1 MVQEEMLFFYNLFQ
15 LLLLPLL
22 VPALCVAALSPK
34 YRGRLTGRL
43 GIGMERTWQ
52 RLAAQRATR
61 SPVFWV
67 HALSVG
73 EVVAA
78 KPLVHA
84 LRKQAPAA
92 LILFTT
98 TTRSGAAIAE
108 KALTETVD
116 LFAPFPFDLYP
127 VVRFFFRN
135 IQPDIYIQIET
146 DFWPNFLHEMK
157 RATPTRALVNGRL
170 SQRSFQR
177 YARWPSLSR
186 SLFSSFSLLFMQ
198 TEKDADRMALLGV
211 PEKRVFACGNLKYDA
226 AIACAEKNSAP
237 APGLLRFF
245 PAGTLLVI
253 AGSTHPGEERA
264 ILAALEPM
272 LRRGLFFLL
281 IAPRN
286 PARGKEVLALAE
298 SLGLPGSL
306 RTAPAAGKKIMVL
319 DTVGELAGLYRQCD
333 IAIIGGSFDAAVAGH
348 NPLEPAIHAKPV
360 LFGPH
365 MENFHEIAAALLEA
379 GCAWQVADAQSL
391 AARVRHLVDHG
402 AARLSAGNQA
412 ARVVAENSGAAE
424 RIADAIGQTHSAVG
438 KT

>member
-1 MVQEEMLFFYNLFQ
+1 MLFFYNLLQ
-15 LLLLPLL
+15 ILLLPLL
-22 VPALCVAALSPK
+22 VPALCIAALSPK
-34 YRGRLTGRL
+34 YRVRLAGRL
-43 GIGMERTWQ
+43 GIGMGRTWQ
-52 RLAAQRATR
+52 RLAAQRGTQ
-61 SPVFWV
+61 SPVLWV

-84 LRKQAPAA
+84 LRKQIPTA

-98 TTRSGAAIAE
+98 TTRSGATIAE
-108 KALTETVD
+108 KTLSETVD
-116 LFAPFPFDLYP
+116 LFAPFPLDLYP
-127 VVRFFFRN
+127 VVRCFLRH

-146 DFWPNFLHEMK
+146 DFWPNFLHEIK
-157 RATPTRALVNGRL
+157 RSTPTKALVNGRL

-177 YARWPSLSR
+177 YMRWPALSR
-186 SLFSSFSLLFMQ
+186 GLFNTFSLLFLQ
-198 TEKDADRMALLGV
+198 TEKDADRMVSLGV

-226 AIACAEKNSAP
+226 AIAGAEKNSAP
-237 APGLLRFF
+237 DPSLVPFF
-245 PAGTLLVI
+245 PVGIPLVI

-272 LRRGLFFLL
+272 LHRGLFFLL

-286 PARGKEVLALAE
+286 PARGKEVLALAG
-298 SLGLPGSL
+298 SLGLSGSL
-306 RTAPAAGKKIMVL
+306 RTAPESGKKIMVL

-333 IAIIGGSFDAAVAGH
+333 IAVIGGSFDAAVAGH

-379 GCAWQVADAQSL
+379 GCAWQVSDAQAL
-391 AARVRHLVDHG
+391 AARLRHLVDHG
-402 AARLSAGNQA
+402 AARVAAGNQA

-424 RIADAIGQTHSAVG
+424 RIAHAIRKAHASGG